1 MLSKSAQVGRY
12 GRKKLKKVD
21 APESD
26 LQGFVDEYLDMC
38 QIEYIRVPNTTSSR
52 VIRKALCGIPDNTA
66 MIPISDDY
74 SLCLHLE
81 LKTKSQL
88 HGKQLNMA
96 RNLPLK
102 IAQTPEA
109 AQGIIDRFRADAGRY
124 KGILAKM
131 DSAASQGPQE
141 GI

>member
-1 MLSKSAQVGRY
+1 MLSKSDQCGRY
-12 GRKKLKKVD
+12 GRKRLKKVD
-21 APESD
+21 APEEE
-26 LQGFVDEYLDMC
+26 LQAFVDEYLNLC
-38 QIEYIRVPNTTSSR
+38 QIEYIRVPNTTSSK

-88 HGKQLNMA
+88 HGKQLNIA

-102 IAQTPEA
+102 IAQTPDE
-109 AQGIIDRFRADAGRY
+109 AQGLIDRFRDEATRIR
-124 KGILAKM
+124 GILARM
-131 DSAASQGPQE
+131 DSTASQGPQE
-141 GI
+141 ET